1 MKASLPTT
9 RIGNSSSSVLLC
21 HFFYGALGFP
31 GSTKISLYFYML
43 SLYLDEEEEEEED
56 NDDDDG
62 DGDDDGNNRMDMEE
76 DNEDNNN
83 NDHVDSSKFSQ
94 KHTVL
99 SARLFAT
106 YARIC

>member
-43 SLYLDEEEEEEED
+43 SLYLDEEED
-56 NDDDDG
+56 NDDDD
-62 DGDDDGNNRMDMEE
+62 DDDGNNRMDKEEEE
-76 DNEDNNN
+76 DNDYNKEEEDVK
-83 NDHVDSSKFSQ
+83 DKYV
-94 KHTVL
+94 V
-99 SARLFAT
+99 
-106 YARIC
+106 